1 MNASISSLLKHF
13 SMHLHLYIYV
23 VPVCSCKGQ
32 SSSYTLRWTVS
43 MQYGQEHV
51 NAPVPGLDIPVKHN
65 VAHNAI
71 PQNSC
76 TQS

>member
-1 MNASISSLLKHF
+1 
-13 SMHLHLYIYV
+13 
-23 VPVCSCKGQ
+23 
-32 SSSYTLRWTVS
+32 

-71 PQNSC
+71 PQNAHA
-76 TQS
+76 QS